1 MANLKGT
8 QITWL
13 GHSTTLITTAQGTQI
28 LIDPFIE
35 HNPKYPKEYKLPEKI
50 DLLLLSHGHGDHIG
64 DAVSVAKKHKP
75 QAVGVFEL
83 VAWLNSKGVE
93 HIVGMNLGG
102 TYKFKDVSVTLVE
115 AKHSSSIQDGKEI
128 IYAGVA
134 AGLVISIEG
143 GPVIYH
149 AGDTSLFSD
158 MQIIKDLHSPE
169 IGLLPIGDHYTMGPK
184 AAALAANYLGLKTV
198 IPIHFGT
205 FPELTGT
212 PEKLET
218 HLQKYKIETL
228 TLTPGVA
235 AN

>member
-13 GHSTTLITTAQGTQI
+13 GHATALITTAQGMQI

-64 DAVSVAKKHKP
+64 DAVSVAKKYKP
-75 QAVGVFEL
+75 QTVGIFEL

-93 HIVGMNLGG
+93 DIAGMNLGG
-102 TYKFKDVSVTLVE
+102 TYKFKDVAVTLVE

-158 MQIIKDLHSPE
+158 MQIIKDLYSPE

-184 AAALAANYLGLKTV
+184 AAAIAANYLGLKAV

-212 PEKLET
+212 PQELEA